1 MNLIKGLLPVF
12 CVLASSATA
21 QTRPLPPLN
30 CTINPLQTIELS
42 ASVPGIISEVLVRPG
57 SRVELGDVIARLD
70 MDLAK
75 ADLRLAQA
83 RADFD
88 GGVIAAEIQRDSLQ
102 RRVAM
107 LETAVNERAVSRVE
121 YESALLEYNLA
132 ISTVSRQEQ
141 DLELAAQE
149 ASRARIILEKAVIRS
164 PAAGIIGENLIDP
177 GENVLNRPVA
187 TIYVTSP
194 MRIEVFVPVDM
205 LASVISQDSPHV
217 IINGDIENPVPI
229 TPDYVSPVANLSSNT
244 ISVYF
249 VLESDE
255 ILPGFK
261 CTLAQ
266 SK

>member
-1 MNLIKGLLPVF
+1 MNLAKALLPVF
-12 CVLASSATA
+12 CVLAGGAVA

-42 ASVPGIISEVLVRPG
+42 ASVPGVISEVLVRPG
-57 SRVELGDVIARLD
+57 SRVEQGDIIARLD
-70 MDLAK
+70 RDLAE

-88 GGVIAAEIQRDSLQ
+88 GGVIAAKIQRDSLQ
-102 RRVAM
+102 RRVQM

-132 ISTVSRQEQ
+132 KSTVSRQEQ

-149 ASRARIILEKAVIRS
+149 ASRAQIILEKTVIRS

-177 GENVLNRPVA
+177 GENVLNRPIA
-187 TIYVTSP
+187 TIFVTSP
-194 MRIEVFVPVDM
+194 MRVETFVPVGR
-205 LASVISQDSPHV
+205 LASVIGQKNPRI
-217 IINGDIENPVPI
+217 IINGDTDNPVPV

-249 VLESDE
+249 ILESNE